1 MILIEIFPLVDESVH
16 GYQMIF
22 ESGSAPSLRQWQCNN
37 ERVSATS
44 APSSNTLTDK

>member
-22 ESGSAPSLRQWQCNN
+22 ESGSAPSLRQWQRNN
-37 ERVSATS
+37 E
-44 APSSNTLTDK
+44 KH